1 MSKCDDLFQRKLRLD
16 LKKNEINEDIARINK
31 LRMSTNIPDD
41 DFFKT
46 ARDRI
51 AHYLEDQ
58 EMEDYINKAVRQEG
72 KNVGNEQDI
81 FVSTPQNKP
90 TNFVQQ
96 LRTKPEEL
104 VKDWASYSQ
113 AFVRA
118 GKDLMAENYK
128 WQGYD
133 LMDEAKKLSESLGGK
148 KSVSEFLD
156 ILNRGLNP
164 KEVTFVEDILR
175 SRWIHD
181 TSKQTY
187 IDLVNEIGDFMID
200 NPNAEVPAE
209 LMAKAWNTQKVAFMA
224 EANYDFYRNQWSRAG
239 KAQQG
244 EIFEDVLDV
253 TQDAPDFVPQDIKNP
268 VDYVESLGIK
278 DKKISDLTETD
289 PFSRILAASSE
300 NVTRPNEAY
309 DQLALEL
316 VDIRIMGVDPRKRID
331 PKFAK
336 DAMFRHTNLMVKDSQ
351 LFNERTGGLAFGS
364 NAAMAIYGPY
374 KNFWKDALYEPFGT
388 ETTQAFWKRFQQ
400 SWDVHSAG
408 YGAAVKAVRDS
419 GKELFMDAW
428 RGDAMFYSSNVETY
442 GKFQQTKLERIAE
455 LRAALN
461 HNPISE
467 GGKLRQKLNP
477 FKYRRTLHAA
487 ARLYLWRKTKHA
499 AALRPG
505 LSMLGAIDAP
515 FGYGY
520 HVYKLR
526 SDLEKRVRSEGV
538 QLGIFNQK
546 DADDWVAKEFN
557 KQFYSQ
563 QVTEDQVKAYRKQQ
577 NIPEGVVTDD
587 VLKNEIR
594 ELRVRQTYGAP
605 IANETTRSASEFSE
619 RMRFQ
624 NKPQE
629 GNLAKPLYDAANAAR
644 RQSPLLDIT
653 VLPYLQAPTAAVSLE
668 ATTIGAGPTLDLI
681 KHYTGM
687 KTLNPEQM
695 ADVKA
700 NFVIAGHVWAMATG
714 AIATGNII
722 GNGPI
727 EPKERAQWIRDLQA
741 RGKKPN
747 SIFGIQFLGDP
758 PVISTMFL
766 IADIVEASQMAM
778 RSDADNKTI
787 RDAIIGVLAGSL
799 ERKTALGN
807 VSQLFEMFYGNEFDE
822 RRFKDMALYTAGSQI
837 PGIGLMRTAER
848 VGNPIGGSSKKSNLY
863 RERPFTKDEI
873 EIFDIGALE
882 RAEKTLR
889 DFAYG
894 VTGLAGVA
902 GGKYKDND
910 WLGTKI
916 KLPWGMDFARY
927 EAHRHFPMLHPNDK
941 VYAELKQLKLLDP
954 PNPLL
959 KKTLE
964 GVPMSDD
971 LQKEFNDTYGALVP
985 PMGPTARAELGG
997 PTKSIT
1003 VNYPYPIHLKEYGI
1017 KMTKNQELV
1026 SIPINI
1032 ILEKHVRDSKT
1043 GEGRRFIDAAR
1054 SLMNS
1059 TVYKNLAADPATTTD
1074 VTVKGGDKS
1083 PKEITQ
1089 MPQYLMMR
1097 QLKKFYEVSTID
1109 AIRRSKTKAAAV
1121 WRGRE
1126 EKLELHQEE
1135 KAKEKADAVLGA
1147 F

>member
-16 LKKNEINEDIARINK
+16 LKKNEINEDIARVNK

-41 DFFKT
+41 DFFKK
-46 ARDRI
+46 AQDRI

-58 EMEDYINKAVRQEG
+58 EAMDLIDASIKDPKAEDV
-72 KNVGNEQDI
+72 
-81 FVSTPQNKP
+81 FVSIGQNRP

-96 LRTKPEEL
+96 LRTKPED
-104 VKDWASYSQ
+104 VVADWASYSQ
-113 AFVRA
+113 AFLRA
-118 GKDLMAENYK
+118 GKDLMPEKFPWLDADI
-128 WQGYD
+128 YD
-133 LMDEAKKLSESLGGK
+133 AARKVSESLGSK
-148 KSVSEFLD
+148 KTAAEFLD
-156 ILNRGLNP
+156 IFNRGLNP
-164 KEVTFVEDILR
+164 AEVTFVEDILR

-224 EANYDFYRNQWSRAG
+224 EANYDFFRNQWSRAG

-244 EIFEDVLDV
+244 EIFDDVLDV
-253 TQDAPDFVPQDIKNP
+253 AQDASDFVPQDIKNP
-268 VDYVESLGIK
+268 VEYVESLGIK
-278 DKKISDLTETD
+278 DKQISDLTETD
-289 PFSRILAASSE
+289 PFSKILIASSE
-300 NVTRPNEAY
+300 NITRPNEAY

-316 VDIRIMGVDPRKRID
+316 MDIRIMGVDPRKRLD

-364 NAAMAIYGPY
+364 NAAMALYGPY

-388 ETTQAFWKRFQQ
+388 DTTQAFWKRFQQ

-442 GKFQQTKLERIAE
+442 GKFQQKVPERLAE

-477 FKYRRTLHAA
+477 FKYRRTFHSAV
-487 ARLYLWRKTKHA
+487 RLYLWRKTKHP

-594 ELRVRQTYGAP
+594 ELRTRQTYGAP

-668 ATTIGAGPTLDLI
+668 ATTLGAGPTLDLI

-700 NFVIAGHVWAMATG
+700 NFVIAGHVWAVATTG
-714 AIATGNII
+714 IATGNII

-727 EPKERAQWIRDLQA
+727 DPKERAQWLRDLEA

-747 SIFGIQFLGDP
+747 SIMGIQFLGDP

-778 RSDADNKTI
+778 RSDFDNKTI

-822 RRFKDMALYTAGSQI
+822 RRFKDMALYTAGSQV
-837 PGIGLMRTAER
+837 PGVGLMRTAER
-848 VGNPIGGSSKKSNLY
+848 VGNPIGGSSKKGNLY
-863 RERPFTKDEI
+863 RERAFTKDEI

-889 DFAYG
+889 DYAYG

-902 GGKYKDND
+902 GGKYKDKD

-927 EAHRHFPMLHPNDK
+927 QAHRFFPMLHPNDK

-971 LQKEFNDTYGALVP
+971 LQKEFNDTYGSLVP
-985 PMGPTARAELGG
+985 PMGPSTRAKLGG

-1003 VNYPYPIHLKEYGI
+1003 VNLPYSVNLKKYGI
-1017 KMTKNQELV
+1017 KMRKNEEIV
-1026 SIPINI
+1026 SIPINPL
-1032 ILEKHVRDSKT
+1032 LEEHVKGNT
-1043 GEGRRFIDAAR
+1043 FIDAAR

-1059 TVYKNLAADPATTTD
+1059 SLYKNLGANPATTTD

-1083 PKEITQ
+1083 PKEVTQ

-1097 QLKKFYEVSTID
+1097 QLKRFYEVSTID
-1109 AIRRSKTKAAAV
+1109 AIRRSETKAAEK
-1121 WRGRE
+1121 WRERE
-1126 EKLELHQEE
+1126 EKFELHQAE
-1135 KAKEKADAVLGA
+1135 KAKEEAGGVLKA